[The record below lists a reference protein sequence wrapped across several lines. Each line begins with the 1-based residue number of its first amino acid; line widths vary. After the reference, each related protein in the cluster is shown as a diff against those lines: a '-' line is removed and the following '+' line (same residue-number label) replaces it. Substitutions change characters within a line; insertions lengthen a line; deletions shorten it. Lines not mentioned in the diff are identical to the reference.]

1 MRDVPSYDA
10 EVFAERSSDLC
21 IGVPV
26 INEGERIRRQL
37 GRMRD
42 AGLDIDVAIADGGST
57 DGSLEADF
65 LRSVGIRG
73 LLTKRGPGK
82 LSAQMRMFFDW
93 ALDQG
98 YLGLIVMDGND
109 KDGLDGLFNVRRAL
123 QDGYDFVQASRYV
136 PGGRHANTPLDREL
150 GVRLVHAPL
159 LSLAARFRYT
169 DTTNGLRGY
178 SRRFLLDPR
187 VDPFREVF
195 DTYNL
200 HYYLS
205 VRAPRLGYRVREVPA
220 QRNYP
225 KEGPVPSKI
234 GGFRARLHILR
245 LLAETAVGRYDPP
258 RKTAARPGVCLEDAG
273 DSNAARHRPPG

>member
-1 MRDVPSYDA
+1 LTSAPSREVPSYDA
-10 EVFAERSSDLC
+10 EVFAARSGDLC
-21 IGVPV
+21 IGIPV
-26 INEGERIRRQL
+26 INEGDRIRRQL
-37 GRMRD
+37 ERMRS
-42 AGLDIDVAIADGGST
+42 AGIDIDIVIADGGST
-57 DGSLEADF
+57 DGSLQADF
-65 LRSVGIRG
+65 LRSVGVRG

-93 ALDQG
+93 ALTEG
-98 YLGLIVMDGND
+98 YDSLILMDGND
-109 KDGLDGLFNVRRAL
+109 KDGLDGLFNVRHAIE
-123 QDGYDFVQASRYV
+123 DGYDFVQASRYR

-150 GVRLVHAPL
+150 GVRLLHAPL

-187 VDPFREVF
+187 VDPFRDVF

-205 VRAPRLGYRVREVPA
+205 VRAPRLGYRVLEVPA
-220 QRNYP
+220 ERNYP
-225 KEGPVPSKI
+225 EEGHVPSKI

-245 LLAETAVGRYDPP
+245 LLAETAAGRYNPP
-258 RKTAARPGVCLEDAG
+258 MR
-273 DSNAARHRPPG
+273 